1 MSTPLE
7 RAAEAL
13 ESLMS
18 RAVHVCDFSGGSIG
32 ILGAPTLDELAR
44 AALEAAIDE
53 GEIARIIARLEPG
66 EEWPTNEEL
75 GGSMTGTRD
84 DEFRREMLEQAAA
97 IKAHL
102 LGGAE

>member
-7 RAAEAL
+7 RAAEA
-13 ESLMS
+13 MG
-18 RAVHVCDFSGGSIG
+18 RRVY
-32 ILGAPTLDELAR
+32 GAEAPNDDRIAFLDELAR

-53 GEIARIIARLEPG
+53 EEIARIVLG
-66 EEWPTNEEL
+66 YDYNELRFPDRRDEQDRDA
-75 GGSMTGTRD
+75 SM
-84 DEFRREMLEQAAA
+84 RRAAA